1 MLKEMWEQAQD
12 LWEQAQ
18 EQMGVRQRDFR
29 KDLQR
34 SSEAQELLDNPL
46 LQEFF
51 EETEKDCIHQWL
63 STKANQLE
71 EREAAYQLVNL
82 LRKLRNDLQTF
93 VDQKDYALQQL
104 QETEKVD

>member
-1 MLKEMWEQAQD
+1 
-12 LWEQAQ
+12 
-18 EQMGVRQRDFR
+18 MGLRQRDFH

-34 SSEAQELLDNPL
+34 SSEAQALLENPL

-51 EETEKDCIHQWL
+51 EETEKDCVQQWIT
-63 STKANQLE
+63 TKADQFN

-82 LRKLRNDLQTF
+82 LRKLRNDLEIF

-104 QETEKVD
+104 QEMGKED